1 MSRKATSSFPIFVA
15 SPNKHIILSF
25 CVCLG
30 FPLISLCLA
39 DFVGTPTSLQV
50 TRYTEGSYLIPQ
62 SKKSAEV
69 ASHAN
74 LRLSQSILNERMP
87 TDTFRLRKSTQT
99 LRKKNSSGSKSKP
112 LIGGSKET
120 PFSKVA
126 AKSHD
131 YLQRFPGISHYQME
145 TSGTGY
151 YKGTQ
156 APGEPPDLG
165 MAVGNGYVVQAV
177 NFAIRVYNAS
187 NGAPLVGTT
196 PTNQFFNMTYAYSP
210 NTNFTVSGDF
220 LADPRVLYDPLVK
233 RWFVFVWGTRGFHV
247 HRLPPATF
255 QLIAVS
261 YSKNPLSGFR
271 YYYYNTAL
279 TGTDL
284 HRDCPCIPDYQM
296 VGVDAYGVHITAN
309 AFAGLGTLVGA
320 QIYVLS
326 KKKLL
331 RGGDKFFAQAFD
343 GSSGNNGHI
352 LQDGEYADSIQP
364 AHFPPSSSPALGHGG
379 TQFFLSTFS
388 NKHDN
393 RVEVWA
399 VTNTGSIDAATPAL
413 SLQQVTVKLSF
424 TYSLPP
430 SSGAFQKGG
439 VTPLT
444 KEFNETLQRLDLGDC
459 RMQQVVFSNGYLF
472 GAFTT
477 AVFDPSGNVDRSG
490 IAWVVIKPSFNS
502 ARKLYAQI
510 IASGV
515 ITIEGLYAVYP
526 AITVNFRRAVIGF
539 ALSGRSI
546 HPTLAYVYIPFST
559 YKASNVRYAWQ
570 GTMPEDGYSGLFG
583 GISRWGDYFA
593 STTDEKGRFWISG
606 ETIVG
611 GARTLY
617 ANWGTYIAQ
626 LPI

>member
-1 MSRKATSSFPIFVA
+1 MSRKATPDCLIFVG
-15 SPNKHIILSF
+15 SPSKHINLSF
-25 CVCLG
+25 FVCLG
-30 FPLISLCLA
+30 FLLISLSFA
-39 DFVGTPTSLQV
+39 DFVGSPTSLQV

-62 SKKSAEV
+62 TSKSAGV
-69 ASHAN
+69 ASPAN
-74 LRLSQSILNERMP
+74 LLLSQSLLNEQMP
-87 TDTFRLRKSTQT
+87 AGSFRLRKSTRT
-99 LRKKNSSGSKSKP
+99 LRKENSSGTKSKP

-126 AKSHD
+126 ATSHD
-131 YLQRFPGISHYQME
+131 YLQRFPGVSHYQSR

-151 YKGTQ
+151 YNDTQ
-156 APGEPPDLG
+156 FSGEPPDLG

-177 NFAIRVYNAS
+177 NSAIRVYSAA
-187 NGAPLVGTT
+187 NGAPLVAAT
-196 PTNQFFNMTYAYSP
+196 PINQFFNMTYG
-210 NTNFTVSGDF
+210 TNRVTKFTGDS
-220 LADPRVLYDPLVK
+220 LSDPRVLYDPLVK
-233 RWFVFVWGTRGFHV
+233 RWFVFIWGTRGTNV
-247 HRLPPATF
+247 HRLPPATY

-279 TGTDL
+279 TGAGL
-284 HRDCPCIPDYQM
+284 HRGCPCIPDYQM

-309 AFAGLGTLVGA
+309 AFTGRGILVGA

-331 RGGDKFFAQAFD
+331 RGPEKFFAQAFD
-343 GSSGNNGHI
+343 GSVGNNGHI
-352 LQDGEYADSIQP
+352 LQDGEYASGIQP

-379 TQFFLSTFS
+379 TQFFLSTFD
-388 NKHDN
+388 NIYDN

-399 VTNTGSIDAATPAL
+399 ITNTGSIDTATPAL
-413 SLQQVTVKLSF
+413 SLQQVTVTLSF
-424 TYSLPP
+424 IYSLPP
-430 SSGAFQKGG
+430 SSGASQKGG

-444 KEFNETLQRLDLGDC
+444 KANNLTLQRLDLGDC

-502 ARKLYAQI
+502 SNTLSAQI